1 VYRRHFLPFVLL
13 VLALAAP
20 ASAQLPAPPS
30 AQFPA
35 ALRGGSTATANG
47 RSSVTVGAP
56 GAPSATPQPS
66 VVGIE
71 GRIVDPALIQS
82 PTTTPTPT
90 PKPVAIELDGQAADG
105 VARLTW
111 RISPLASQVSPIIG
125 FSLFYG
131 FHEEP
136 YDHRIDIDVPGNT
149 DYQVTGLENGRDY
162 GFVVA
167 AYDAQ
172 RQVVGRSQ
180 EIVLRPDTPQH
191 LPSAVERRFVEE
203 MVDQVVSR
211 DLRQFGYDP
220 FSQTGGAFDSA
231 LDAPPGPDYRVGPG
245 DVLEV
250 FLWGQVDGTYVVPI
264 DADGAV
270 KIPNVGV
277 ISLSGLTLA
286 QATGKIEA
294 AIRRQFSGFHLSVTL
309 KELHTIQVYVMG
321 EVRVPG
327 SYRIGALS
335 TVFNALFAA
344 TGPTKQGSLR
354 TIRLRRASGDVVDV
368 DLYDFLL
375 TGNRAA
381 DLRLGQGDTVFI
393 PLIGATVGVTGQ
405 VKRPAIYE
413 LKPGETLRDALE
425 FAGGVTADADPRT
438 VQIERVEG
446 SLRRVVEEV
455 SWAEA
460 VQGAPLPLQAGDLV
474 SVRSIYPQ
482 VEGRVEIAGQVKQPG
497 YRPWH
502 PGMRLSDIL
511 TEQKELLPGA
521 FLDYAEVR
529 RVDPVSLRASIV
541 SFSPAALLAGQ
552 TSDDLEL
559 ADQDKIHVFSETELA
574 RQEFVEVQGEVAN
587 PGRYPFLPG
596 MRVRDLIYQAG
607 NLTSSAYLPEAEI
620 TRLQVSGAGTTT
632 ERIYFSLENALD
644 NRGEHNQLLQS
655 NDQLFIRAVPDW
667 SAERVVSI
675 TGEVRFP
682 GSYAFRRG
690 ERISEI
696 LERAGGFT
704 PRAFLKGAIF
714 NRESVREIQAER
726 LQAFIREQEQEL
738 LRQSAEATAGVSDS
752 AAVAA
757 IGQALAD
764 RRSLLERLRTTEVKG
779 RMVVRILPL
788 DRLRES
794 AFDLELEEGDQIAI
808 PPIPWSV
815 NVLGRVYNPTSLIYE
830 KDRPVSYYLDQTGGV
845 REDADDDHIYLVRA
859 DGTVISR
866 AQERGL
872 SWWWSRGERRWFSGR
887 FDGMTVE
894 RGDTLLV
901 PEEPI
906 TVGKL
911 AIARDITQI
920 LANIAVSAG
929 NLKFLFQ

>member
-1 VYRRHFLPFVLL
+1 L
-13 VLALAAP
+13 
-20 ASAQLPAPPS
+20 
-30 AQFPA
+30 
-35 ALRGGSTATANG
+35 
-47 RSSVTVGAP
+47 
-56 GAPSATPQPS
+56 TPQPS
-66 VVGIE
+66 AVGIE
-71 GRIVDPALIQS
+71 GRIVDPALLEP
-82 PTTTPTPT
+82 PTPVPTAPTATTPIPQAVTI
-90 PKPVAIELDGQAADG
+90 VLEGQAADG

-111 RISPLASQVSPIIG
+111 RTSAVGSEVNAVSG
-125 FSLFYG
+125 YSLFYG
-131 FHEEP
+131 FQEEP
-136 YDHRIDIDVPGNT
+136 YDHRVEIDVPGNT
-149 DYQVTGLENGRDY
+149 DYQVTDLENGRDY
-162 GFVVA
+162 RFVVA
-167 AYDAQ
+167 AYDDQ
-172 RQVVGRSQ
+172 RQVLGRSQ
-180 EIVLRPDTPQH
+180 EIVLRPDTTER
-191 LPSAVERRFVEE
+191 LPSAVERRFMEE
-203 MVDQVVSR
+203 MVDQAVSR

-220 FSQTGGAFDSA
+220 FTHDGGAFGSA
-231 LDAPPGPDYRVGPG
+231 LDAPPGPDYLVAPG
-245 DVLEV
+245 DVLDV
-250 FLWGQVDGTYVVPI
+250 FLWGQIDGAYVVPI
-264 DADGAV
+264 DADGGI

-286 QATGKIEA
+286 QATEKIDA

-354 TIRLRRASGDVVDV
+354 TIQLRRASGETVDV

-375 TGNRAA
+375 TGDRSA
-381 DLRLGQGDTVFI
+381 DLRLAQGDTVFVS
-393 PLIGATVGVTGQ
+393 LIGATVGVTGQ

-425 FAGGVTADADPRT
+425 FAGGVTSDADPRQ

-455 SWAEA
+455 SWEEA
-460 VQGAPLPLQAGDLV
+460 AQGASLPLQAGDLV

-482 VEGRVEIAGQVKQPG
+482 VEGRVEIVGQIKQPG
-497 YRPWH
+497 FRPWH
-502 PGMRLSDIL
+502 PGMHLSEIL
-511 TEQKELLPGA
+511 TEQEELLPGA

-529 RVDPVSLRASIV
+529 RVDPVTLRDSIV

-552 TSDDLEL
+552 TRDDLEL
-559 ADQDKIHVFSETELA
+559 EDQDKIHVFSEEELA
-574 RQEFVEVQGEVAN
+574 RQEFVEVQGEVAK

-607 NLTSSAYLPEAEI
+607 NLTSSAYLSEAEI
-620 TRLQVSGAGTTT
+620 TRLEVNGAGTTT
-632 ERIYFSLENALD
+632 ERIYFSLQDALD
-644 NRGEHNQLLQS
+644 NRGEHNQLLQA

-690 ERISEI
+690 ERVSEV

-714 NRESVREIQAER
+714 NRESVREIQEER

-738 LRQSAEATAGVSDS
+738 LRQSAEASTNVSAS
-752 AAVAA
+752 AAVGA
-757 IGQALAD
+757 IAQALAD
-764 RRSLLERLRTTEVKG
+764 KRSLLERLRATEVKG
-779 RMVVRILPL
+779 RMVVRMLPL
-788 DRLRES
+788 EKLRGS
-794 AFDLELEEGDQIAI
+794 PFDLELEEGDQITI

-830 KDRPVSYYLDQTGGV
+830 KDRPVSYYLGQTGGV

-872 SWWWSRGERRWFSGR
+872 SWWWSRGQRRWFSGR

-906 TVGKL
+906 TVGTL
-911 AIARDITQI
+911 AVARDITQI